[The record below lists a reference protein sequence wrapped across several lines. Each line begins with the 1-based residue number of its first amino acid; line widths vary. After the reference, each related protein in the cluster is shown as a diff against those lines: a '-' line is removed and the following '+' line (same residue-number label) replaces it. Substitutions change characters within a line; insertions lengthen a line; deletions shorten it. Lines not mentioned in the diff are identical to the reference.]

1 MRPFLLEG
9 QVATLPAGAYRV
21 DTKEGVFDG
30 MVRAGH
36 LRTSARNHLHGK
48 RGTDGVAPTL
58 TIFPREDPE
67 MALARAMSPAAP
79 FAEPDLGEMMTG
91 PVVRLVMHGDENSE
105 ADIRGVFSHISN
117 RRLLNVIAE
126 R

>member
-36 LRTSARNHLHGK
+36 QRTSARNHLHGK
-48 RGTDGVAPTL
+48 PGTGGVAPTL
-58 TIFPREDPE
+58 TIFPREDSE
-67 MALARAMSPAAP
+67 MALTRAMSPAAP
-79 FAEPDLGEMMTG
+79 LAEPDLDEMMTE
-91 PVVRLVMHGDENSE
+91 PVVRLVMHGDGISE
-105 ADIRGVFSHISN
+105 ADIRGVFSYISK
-117 RRLLNVIAE
+117 RRLPNVIAE